1 MPLRVTLFKSPER
14 NLKTNCL
21 LFFLLLLL
29 THRVYQKQSN
39 GILQNSKIWCISSAP
54 SFLFG
59 EDQPHIWWK
68 GWYQRGI
75 GSKIEKILDSI
86 VNRYNLKTAK
96 IGSSELY
103 YECYRQDTVTV
114 YTCTCIISDPR
125 VIPSPRNWKRSNFSK
140 MVRTLTLNDIYTCP
154 LGHDASNGIKA
165 MGHWESWSPW
175 KTKLK
180 LPNFVKTIKILIPKP
195 YTVCEIIGRPIDKIE
210 HVSIVRRIFV
220 DRLVYR
226 RNAACHRW
234 NVLPNAFLNASW

>member
-1 MPLRVTLFKSPER
+1 MEFYKILRYDAYLVH
-14 NLKTNCL
+14 L
-21 LFFLLLLL
+21 L
-29 THRVYQKQSN
+29 
-39 GILQNSKIWCISSAP
+39 
-54 SFLFG
+54 FLFG

-140 MVRTLTLNDIYTCP
+140 MVRTLTLNHIYTCP

-195 YTVCEIIGRPIDKIE
+195 YTVCEINGRPIDKIE